1 MLGLCA
7 IVVNL
12 EQGFDR
18 SCALNA
24 ISGEDGLRFNVND
37 MGSLLDRV
45 PEMGGFGFSAEI
57 GDFPVEVCI

>member
-1 MLGLCA
+1 MLRLCA
-7 IVVNL
+7 IVVNV
-12 EQGFDR
+12 EQCFDR
-18 SCALNA
+18 RRALNA

-57 GDFPVEVCI
+57 GSFPVKVCI